1 MKRRALIIYC
11 DNTSSGELTGPPF
24 DNVHY
29 RSFLTSNLGGAWD
42 EDEILSLSNPSEAI
56 VTKAVRQFMSGA
68 DYTFTIFTGHGFL
81 NLDENNRQY
90 LEVADDYISI
100 LSLRTNAKRQTLII
114 DACRSF
120 HSPSEEIIKGFSEI
134 YEHFTGDPFTS
145 RLMFDRAVSR
155 AEEGWTVLY
164 AASRNQTAL
173 DTDNGGAYLFSLLKI
188 AESWEQL
195 DKKNNIISLKVTH
208 DNAKIYLYNNFDTIQ
223 VPTMNREKRLKYF
236 PFAVKTTTLH
246 G

>member
-11 DNTSSGELTGPPF
+11 NDTISGELTGPLF
-24 DNVHY
+24 DNEHY

-42 EDEILSLSNPSEAI
+42 ENEILSLPNPSAAL
-56 VTKAVRQFMSGA
+56 VSKTVNQFMSDA

-81 NLDENNRQY
+81 NSDEKNRQY
-90 LEVADDYISI
+90 LEVADDDISI

-114 DACRSF
+114 DACRGS
-120 HSPSEEIIKGFSEI
+120 HSPSKAILKGFSEI
-134 YEHFTGDPFTS
+134 YEHSTGDPFKT
-145 RLMFDRAVSR
+145 RLMFERGVLG

-173 DTDNGGAYLFSLLKI
+173 DTDNGAAYLLSLLKI
-188 AESWEQL
+188 AENWEQL
-195 DKKNNIISLKVTH
+195 DKKNNIIGLKAVH
-208 DNAKIYLYNNFDTIQ
+208 DNAKIYLFNNFDTIQ
-223 VPTMNREKRLKYF
+223 IPSMNKEKRLRYF
-236 PFAVKTTTLH
+236 PFAVKATTFY